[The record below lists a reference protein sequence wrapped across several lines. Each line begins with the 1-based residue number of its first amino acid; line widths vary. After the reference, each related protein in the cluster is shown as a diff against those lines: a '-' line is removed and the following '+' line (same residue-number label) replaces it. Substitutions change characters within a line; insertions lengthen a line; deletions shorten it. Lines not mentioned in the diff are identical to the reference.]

1 MCSNAYSIVLN
12 KWESTSPDFFIFV
25 FYLWLKSKDKIIH
38 NKVMYLLLI
47 FLFCYYIYIY
57 IYIYFFY
64 FILFFIILTGPNY
77 LEFSASLLQSTVS
90 HDPSETIL
98 ICWFATHEIFII
110 IINIKNCVLNILVE
124 TVKLPWIES
133 SREKHLFEI
142 ECLFFVYKS
151 LL

>member
-1 MCSNAYSIVLN
+1 MCSNAYSTALN

-25 FYLWLKSKDKIIH
+25 FYFELKSKDKIIH

-47 FLFCYYIYIY
+47 FLFCYIYIY
-57 IYIYFFY
+57 IYIYTLFRFIY
-64 FILFFIILTGPNY
+64 FLTGPNY

-110 IINIKNCVLNILVE
+110 NIKNCVLNILVE
-124 TVKLPWIES
+124 SVHFFQDSWIES

-142 ECLFFVYKS
+142 ECPFFETV
-151 LL
+151 